1 MTSELPPRH
10 QRPSLI
16 EFFVGGELGRHGS
29 KVVTDHHHPQAQQ
42 SHTKGNANNK
52 IGSNICILIYYHSL
66 MLLLLKSS

>member
-29 KVVTDHHHPQAQQ
+29 KVVTDHHHQTAQH
-42 SHTKGNANNK
+42 SHPKGNVP
-52 IGSNICILIYYHSL
+52 IYIYFNISMI
-66 MLLLLKSS
+66 SSCSFH